1 MNNSLFL
8 SYNFRL
14 LAELTTPIECLICI
28 ETSDRSS
35 TSQRIVI
42 HELTQLLYSAK
53 EAFLVPSATQVVI
66 DHLHS
71 FTAEKV
77 TIPHLLNALAVGL
90 PAYIIYV
97 SRIQKTLSRDDCEC
111 VKHSLLLIR
120 NILHVLQPPRNTFVD
135 VEAETTSAAQQP
147 VTSHTTTRRLDPAQS
162 NNSSYTTTDCQQN
175 QKLLWNLFAQR
186 FDRLLINLLASPQ
199 KVYTHNF
206 FRTKL

>member
-14 LAELTTPIECLICI
+14 LAELTTPLECLICI
-28 ETSDRSS
+28 ETCDRSS

-53 EAFLVPSATQVVI
+53 EAFLLPSATQVVI

-77 TIPHLLNALAVGL
+77 TIYLIWLNALAVGL

-120 NILHVLQPPRNTFVD
+120 NILHVP
-135 VEAETTSAAQQP
+135 
-147 VTSHTTTRRLDPAQS
+147 QS
-162 NNSSYTTTDCQQN
+162 
-175 QKLLWNLFAQR
+175 
-186 FDRLLINLLASPQ
+186 P
-199 KVYTHNF
+199 
-206 FRTKL
+206 